1 MGLKETL
8 EEIDKMQS
16 DEMLAEEV
24 KKLWD
29 EYHATGRTEEW
40 NTGLIKAMEN
50 HLHRFES
57 EHPEENN
64 EQ

>member
-16 DEMLAEEV
+16 DEMLTEEV

-29 EYHATGRTEEW
+29 EYHTTGRTEEW

-57 EHPEENN
+57 SLSGETT
-64 EQ
+64 

>member
-8 EEIDKMQS
+8 EEINKMQS
-16 DEMLAEEV
+16 DEILTEEV

-29 EYHATGRTEEW
+29 KYHGTGRTEEW

-57 EHPEENN
+57 RLSRETT
-64 EQ
+64 